1 MTATALPRVMIA
13 SDDAFELA
21 TMSAALRLHGVNV
34 VGEASNKLIAEN
46 TFRSL
51 HPEVLII
58 DLMFAS
64 GDAVGIIDELRKAN
78 PELGVV
84 LMTACPDLRLL
95 GVSEKTLPQGVQIV
109 LKRSVADLAVLSFA
123 IAQSLESSSINSSAQ
138 WVRAH
143 ASLHENAFLTVLSD
157 FTDIQVYGQEHI
169 RKFGS
174 KLAVAKEYNLIGS
187 EIITVYVD
195 DMNSHLEPFEQEVD
209 FCIHAGWG
217 YDSSNESSFTEEQAL
232 KVISTLVA
240 LIN

>member
-58 DLMFAS
+58 DLIFAS
-64 GDAVGIIDELRKAN
+64 GDAIGLIDELRKAN
-78 PELGVV
+78 PKLGVV

-95 GVSEKTLPQGVQIV
+95 GVSEKTLPHGVQIV

-123 IAQSLESSSINSSAQ
+123 ITQSLESSSINSGAQ
-138 WVRAH
+138 WIRAH

-157 FTDIQVYGQEHI
+157 FTDIQVATL
-169 RKFGS
+169 R
-174 KLAVAKEYNLIGS
+174 LVAQGLSNS
-187 EIITVYVD
+187 EIAKVRFV
-195 DMNSHLEPFEQEVD
+195 SEKSVEQIVAR
-209 FCIHAGWG
+209 IAQH
-217 YDSSNESSFTEEQAL
+217 L
-232 KVISTLVA
+232 KVTPDRSKNLRVVITGEYFKWIGA
-240 LIN
+240 PRHI

>member
-34 VGEASNKLIAEN
+34 VGEASKKLIAEN

-51 HPEVLII
+51 EPEVLII

-64 GDAVGIIDELRKAN
+64 GDAVRIIDELRKAN
-78 PELGVV
+78 PKLGVV

-95 GVSEKTLPQGVQIV
+95 GVSEKTLPKGVQIV

-123 IAQSLESSSINSSAQ
+123 ITQSLESSSINSIAQ

-157 FTDIQVYGQEHI
+157 FTDIQVATL
-169 RKFGS
+169 R
-174 KLAVAKEYNLIGS
+174 LVAQGLSNS
-187 EIITVYVD
+187 EIAKVRFV
-195 DMNSHLEPFEQEVD
+195 SEKSVEQIVAR
-209 FCIHAGWG
+209 IAQH
-217 YDSSNESSFTEEQAL
+217 L
-232 KVISTLVA
+232 KVTPDRSKNLRVVITGEYFKWIGA
-240 LIN
+240 PRHI

>member
-1 MTATALPRVMIA
+1 MIA

-157 FTDIQVYGQEHI
+157 FTDIQVATL
-169 RKFGS
+169 R
-174 KLAVAKEYNLIGS
+174 LVAQGLSNS
-187 EIITVYVD
+187 EIAKVRFV
-195 DMNSHLEPFEQEVD
+195 SEKSVEQIVAR
-209 FCIHAGWG
+209 IAQH
-217 YDSSNESSFTEEQAL
+217 L
-232 KVISTLVA
+232 KVTPDRSKNLRVVITGEYFKWIGA
-240 LIN
+240 PRHI